1 VPVSTLSAPTIFS
14 KAVRTMLSIA
24 AKVIASDI
32 FHRSL
37 VQAARMV
44 PYAWFFAAPAS
55 SPDRLANNL

>member
-1 VPVSTLSAPTIFS
+1 
-14 KAVRTMLSIA
+14 MLSIA